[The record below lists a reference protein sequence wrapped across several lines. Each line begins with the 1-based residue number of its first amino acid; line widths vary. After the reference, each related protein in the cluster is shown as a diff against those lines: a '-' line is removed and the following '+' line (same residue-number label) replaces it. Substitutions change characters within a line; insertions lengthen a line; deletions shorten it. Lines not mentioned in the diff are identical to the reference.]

1 MKTRNTLIAL
11 AVAASALTGMAAPAF
26 ADTGATVSVGY
37 RDSNERGY
45 RENERGYRDNERGG
59 RWDDHRG
66 GGRWDDRAENRIEN
80 RIDQIRHRIDQ
91 GRRNGQISRREG
103 ERLQYRLRDIVSLK
117 RSYERSGRGLNRQ
130 EVATLEYR
138 LDNLSGQVRSERHD
152 VNRW

>member
-26 ADTGATVSVGY
+26 ADTRAVITVS
-37 RDSNERGY
+37 SNDRGG
-45 RENERGYRDNERGG
+45 RWDDNRNGG

-66 GGRWDDRAENRIEN
+66 GGRQNDRAEFRIDN
-80 RIDQIRHRIDQ
+80 RIDNLRDRIQQ
-91 GRRNGQISRREG
+91 GRRSGAISRREG
-103 ERLQYRLRDIVSLK
+103 ERLESRLRDIVSLK

-130 EVATLEYR
+130 EVATLESR
-138 LDNLSGQVRSERHD
+138 LDGLSGQVRNERRD